1 MIIDMTELNIEK
13 THSKL
18 FDIDNL
24 DLNNTPDFKVSVNK
38 MDINNMGNNSKKINS
53 PPRLF
58 EISNIGID
66 LLENKNRKR
75 SQSFSMDQDLGSLDL
90 SKGDINLNL
99 NDGFNLFDQL
109 QKNDNSKDRY
119 IKQKQEKSQD
129 TFLKK
134 SLNDI
139 NINLDG
145 NLFQKNLP
153 NLGKDTM
160 NDFNIDLS
168 NSINMD
174 SLNNAPFKNI
184 DLSLD
189 DLNNQFNS
197 KPDPFQNLS
206 SLDFNLNDNTNNAN
220 NMNNANNTN
229 NTNNPQQDTSGQ
241 SLPKKVEIERD
252 DLDDL
257 NIDELL
263 SECDT
268 LKNKHNIHIPSHFN
282 RNSPL
287 DEVRSFIRR
296 ERKKREKTNSEKL
309 GAKILMTTIT
319 ALEFLN
325 NKFDPFDLKLDG
337 WSESVHENIDD
348 YNDVFGELYEK
359 YKTSA
364 KVPPEIKLIM
374 MVGGS
379 AAMVHL
385 TNTMFKSSL
394 PGMEEMMK
402 QNPDMM
408 KQFAQAAMNQMGQS
422 VPAGMFGGNQGS
434 SSKPTPSQNDTSFN
448 RHPPASQND
457 IPFNRGPAQFQAN
470 TMKGPTLNPD
480 LNFKTQS
487 NQQSNQQMNQQ
498 SAPNLVG
505 PRPQSSN
512 KVNTSQPPRRE
523 MSGPSGVDDIL
534 KELAKSNK
542 PASPKMTSPNG
553 SIISKGANNRRTI
566 NLNI

>member
-1 MIIDMTELNIEK
+1 MNIDMTEFNIEK
-13 THSKL
+13 PQSKL

-24 DLNNTPDFKVSVNK
+24 DLNNNPDFKVSVNK
-38 MDINNMGNNSKKINS
+38 MNGNDLNNIKINS

-75 SQSFSMDQDLGSLDL
+75 SQSFSMDQDLASLDF
-90 SKGDINLNL
+90 SKSDIDLNI

-109 QKNDNSKDRY
+109 QKNDNSKDRFL
-119 IKQKQEKSQD
+119 KQKQEKSQD
-129 TFLKK
+129 
-134 SLNDI
+134 
-139 NINLDG
+139 
-145 NLFQKNLP
+145 NLFKQAAKNIDDNQFKNNLP

-160 NDFNIDLS
+160 LDFNIDLS
-168 NSINMD
+168 NSLNMD
-174 SLNNAPFKNI
+174 NLNNAPLKNI

-189 DLNNQFNS
+189 DLNKQFNS
-197 KPDPFQNLS
+197 NPDPFQNLS
-206 SLDFNLNDNTNNAN
+206 SLDFNLNDEKKN
-220 NMNNANNTN
+220 NNTQN
-229 NTNNPQQDTSGQ
+229 NNNENTPPPQA
-241 SLPKKVEIERD
+241 KKVEVEKD

-268 LKNKHNIHIPSHFN
+268 LKNKHNIHVPSHFN
-282 RNSPL
+282 RNTSV

-296 ERKKREKTNSEKL
+296 ERRKREKNNSEKL

-364 KVPPEIKLIM
+364 KVPPEIKLMM

-422 VPAGMFGGNQGS
+422 VPAGMFGQNQGS
-434 SSKPTPSQNDTSFN
+434 AASKPEAA
-448 RHPPASQND
+448 ASQNNNQFNNQNMNTNQN
-457 IPFNRGPAQFQAN
+457 IPQFNRPPAQFPQTN
-470 TMKGPTLNPD
+470 KMRGPTLNPD
-480 LNFKTQS
+480 LNFTQNN
-487 NQQSNQQMNQQ
+487 NQKQN
-498 SAPNLVG
+498 PNVNPNPNMVG
-505 PRPQSSN
+505 PRPQPSN
-512 KVNTSQPPRRE
+512 QVKISQPARRE
-523 MSGPSGVDDIL
+523 MTGPTGVDDIL
-534 KELAKSNK
+534 KELERSAK
-542 PASPKMTSPNG
+542 PPTPKIASPNG
-553 SIISKGANNRRTI
+553 SMISKGTNNRRTI

>member
-1 MIIDMTELNIEK
+1 MIIDMTEINIEK

-119 IKQKQEKSQD
+119 INRKKEKSQD
-129 TFLKK
+129 TFMQN

-139 NINLDG
+139 NFNLDG

-168 NSINMD
+168 NNMD
-174 SLNNAPFKNI
+174 NLNNAPFKNI

-189 DLNNQFNS
+189 DLNNQFSS

-206 SLDFNLNDNTNNAN
+206 SMNFNLND
-220 NMNNANNTN
+220 NANNTN
-229 NTNNPQQDTSGQ
+229 NGNNGNNGNNPQQDTGPQ
-241 SLPKKVEIERD
+241 SLPKKVEIESD

-434 SSKPTPSQNDTSFN
+434 SSKPAPSQNDTV
-448 RHPPASQND
+448 
-457 IPFNRGPAQFQAN
+457 FNRGPAQFQAN

-480 LNFKTQS
+480 IHFKTQS
-487 NQQSNQQMNQQ
+487 NQQSNQQSN
-498 SAPNLVG
+498 PNIVG

-512 KVNTSQPPRRE
+512 KVNISQPPRRE

-542 PASPKMTSPNG
+542 TASPKITSPNG

>member
-1 MIIDMTELNIEK
+1 MNIDMNEFNIEK
-13 THSKL
+13 PQSKL

-24 DLNNTPDFKVSVNK
+24 DLNNTPDLKVSVNK
-38 MDINNMGNNSKKINS
+38 MNVNDLNNNIRINS

-66 LLENKNRKR
+66 LLENKNRKK
-75 SQSFSMDQDLGSLDL
+75 SQSFSMDQDLASLDL
-90 SKGDINLNL
+90 SKGDIDISF

-119 IKQKQEKSQD
+119 LKQKQERSQD
-129 TFLKK
+129 NYFKDAAK
-134 SLNDI
+134 
-139 NINLDG
+139 NINMNLDD
-145 NLFQKNLP
+145 NKFKNNLP
-153 NLGKDTM
+153 NLGKETM
-160 NDFNIDLS
+160 LDFNIDLS
-168 NSINMD
+168 NSLNMENINNVP
-174 SLNNAPFKNI
+174 LQNI
-184 DLSLD
+184 DFSLD
-189 DLNNQFNS
+189 DLNKQFNNN
-197 KPDPFQNLS
+197 PDPFQNMS
-206 SLDFNLNDNTNNAN
+206 SLDFNLDDNKNAN
-220 NMNNANNTN
+220 NNAQQQTN
-229 NTNNPQQDTSGQ
+229 REPAPQTQ
-241 SLPKKVEIERD
+241 PKKVEVEKD

-268 LKNKHNIHIPSHFN
+268 LKNKHNIHVPSHFN
-282 RNSPL
+282 RNSPVE
-287 DEVRSFIRR
+287 EVRSFIRR
-296 ERKKREKTNSEKL
+296 ERKKREKNNSEKL

-364 KVPPEIKLIM
+364 KVPPEIKLMM

-422 VPAGMFGGNQGS
+422 VPAGMFGQNQGS
-434 SSKPTPSQNDTSFN
+434 AASKPEAMSSQNNNQFNSQNNNQDKNQPTHQFN
-448 RHPPASQND
+448 RAPPQYPQVNKM
-457 IPFNRGPAQFQAN
+457 R
-470 TMKGPTLNPD
+470 GPTLNPD
-480 LNFKTQS
+480 MNFTQ
-487 NQQSNQQMNQQ
+487 
-498 SAPNLVG
+498 NLDQRQNTNVVG
-505 PRPQSSN
+505 PRPQPSN
-512 KVNTSQPPRRE
+512 QVKMSQPPRRE
-523 MSGPSGVDDIL
+523 MTGPSGVDDIL
-534 KELAKSNK
+534 KELERSAK
-542 PASPKMTSPNG
+542 PPTPKLTSPNG
-553 SIISKGANNRRTI
+553 SIISKGTNNRRTI

>member
-1 MIIDMTELNIEK
+1 MIIDMTEFNIEK
-13 THSKL
+13 PQSRL

-24 DLNNTPDFKVSVNK
+24 DLNNNPDLKVSVNK
-38 MDINNMGNNSKKINS
+38 LNNNNLNNNKINS

-66 LLENKNRKR
+66 LLENKNRKK
-75 SQSFSMDQDLGSLDL
+75 SQSFSMEQDLSSLDL
-90 SKGDINLNL
+90 SKGEINLNF
-99 NDGFNLFDQL
+99 NDNYNLFDQL
-109 QKNDNSKDRY
+109 QKNESSKDRFL
-119 IKQKQEKSQD
+119 KQKKEKSED
-129 TFLKK
+129 NFFKDMANK
-134 SLNDI
+134 
-139 NINLDG
+139 INLDD
-145 NLFQKNLP
+145 NQFKNNLP
-153 NLGKDTM
+153 NLGNETM

-168 NSINMD
+168 NSLNME
-174 SLNNAPFKNI
+174 NTAFNNI

-189 DLNNQFNS
+189 DLNKQFNDNA
-197 KPDPFQNLS
+197 DPFQNIS
-206 SLDFNLNDNTNNAN
+206 SLNFNLNNDNNKQNNNAE
-220 NMNNANNTN
+220 NT
-229 NTNNPQQDTSGQ
+229 TQPST
-241 SLPKKVEIERD
+241 KKVDVEKD

-268 LKNKHNIHIPSHFN
+268 LKNKHNIHVPSHFN
-282 RNSPL
+282 RNSPVE
-287 DEVRSFIRR
+287 EVKSFIRR
-296 ERKKREKTNSEKL
+296 ERKKREKANSEKL

-359 YKTSA
+359 YKTST

-422 VPAGMFGGNQGS
+422 VPAGMFGQNQGS
-434 SSKPTPSQNDTSFN
+434 APAEHMTKPEIRQSQNNNNQFN
-448 RHPPASQND
+448 RPPPQY
-457 IPFNRGPAQFQAN
+457 PQAN
-470 TMKGPTLNPD
+470 KMRGPTLNPD
-480 LNFKTQS
+480 INFSLN
-487 NQQSNQQMNQQ
+487 NNPRNN
-498 SAPNLVG
+498 PNLVG
-505 PRPQSSN
+505 PRPQPSN
-512 KVNTSQPPRRE
+512 QVKTAPAPQRRE
-523 MSGPSGVDDIL
+523 MTGPTGVDDIL
-534 KELAKSNK
+534 KELERSANK
-542 PASPKMTSPNG
+542 PPTPKNSSPNG
-553 SIISKGANNRRTI
+553 SMISKGTNNRRTI

>member
-1 MIIDMTELNIEK
+1 MNIDMNEFNIEK
-13 THSKL
+13 PQSKL

-24 DLNNTPDFKVSVNK
+24 DLNNNPDLKVSVNK
-38 MDINNMGNNSKKINS
+38 MNVNNLSNSNKISS

-66 LLENKNRKR
+66 LLENKNRKK
-75 SQSFSMDQDLGSLDL
+75 SQSFSMEQDLSSLDL
-90 SKGDINLNL
+90 SKGDIDLNL
-99 NDGFNLFDQL
+99 NQELNLFDQL
-109 QKNDNSKDRY
+109 QKNDNSKDRFL
-119 IKQKQEKSQD
+119 KQKQEKSQD
-129 TFLKK
+129 NFFKDMANK
-134 SLNDI
+134 MNAD
-139 NINLDG
+139 LD
-145 NLFQKNLP
+145 NTKFNNNLP
-153 NLGKDTM
+153 NLGKDTIL
-160 NDFNIDLS
+160 DFNIDLS
-168 NSINMD
+168 NTLNMD
-174 SLNNAPFKNI
+174 NANNAPLKNI

-189 DLNNQFNS
+189 DLNQQFNNNL
-197 KPDPFQNLS
+197 DPFQNI
-206 SLDFNLNDNTNNAN
+206 SLDFSLNDPNNQN
-220 NMNNANNTN
+220 NNTQNN
-229 NTNNPQQDTSGQ
+229 NTQNNNTQNNNNEPASQPQ
-241 SLPKKVEIERD
+241 PKKVEIEKD

-268 LKNKHNIHIPSHFN
+268 LKNKHNIHVPSHFN

-287 DEVRSFIRR
+287 EEVKSFIRR
-296 ERKKREKTNSEKL
+296 ERRKREKNNSEKL

-325 NKFDPFDLKLDG
+325 NKFDPFELKLDG

-359 YKTSA
+359 YKTST
-364 KVPPEIKLIM
+364 KVPPEIKLMM

-422 VPAGMFGGNQGS
+422 VPAGMFGQNQGS
-434 SSKPTPSQNDTSFN
+434 AASKPEPSQSQNNNQFNKMPQPPLNQHQFN
-448 RHPPASQND
+448 RPPPEYPSTNKM
-457 IPFNRGPAQFQAN
+457 R
-470 TMKGPTLNPD
+470 GPTLNPD
-480 LNFKTQS
+480 LNFIQNN
-487 NQQSNQQMNQQ
+487 NQMPNQNV
-498 SAPNLVG
+498 VG

-512 KVNTSQPPRRE
+512 QVKINQPQRRE
-523 MSGPSGVDDIL
+523 MTGPRGVDDIL
-534 KELAKSNK
+534 KELAGSVK
-542 PASPKMTSPNG
+542 PPTPKLTSPNG
-553 SIISKGANNRRTI
+553 SMISKGTNNRRTI

>member
-1 MIIDMTELNIEK
+1 MNIDMTEFNIEK
-13 THSKL
+13 PQSKL

-24 DLNNTPDFKVSVNK
+24 DLNNTPDLKVSVNK
-38 MDINNMGNNSKKINS
+38 MNGNELNNIKINS

-75 SQSFSMDQDLGSLDL
+75 SQSFSMDQDLTSLDL
-90 SKGDINLNL
+90 SKGDLDLNL
-99 NDGFNLFDQL
+99 NEGFNLFDQL

-119 IKQKQEKSQD
+119 LKQKQEKSQD
-129 TFLKK
+129 NYFKDAAK
-134 SLNDI
+134 
-139 NINLDG
+139 NINVNFDEMQ
-145 NLFQKNLP
+145 FKSKLP
-153 NLGKDTM
+153 DLGKETL

-168 NSINMD
+168 NSLNMD
-174 SLNNAPFKNI
+174 SLNNAPLKNI

-189 DLNNQFNS
+189 DLNKQFNS
-197 KPDPFQNLS
+197 NPDPFQDIS
-206 SLDFNLNDNTNNAN
+206 SFDFNLNNEKNKTNTTQNNN
-220 NMNNANNTN
+220 NNNSEPA
-229 NTNNPQQDTSGQ
+229 PQNQ
-241 SLPKKVEIERD
+241 PKKVEVEKD

-268 LKNKHNIHIPSHFN
+268 LKNKHNIHVPSHFN
-282 RNSPL
+282 RNSPVE
-287 DEVRSFIRR
+287 EVRSFIRR
-296 ERKKREKTNSEKL
+296 ERKKREKNNSEKL

-364 KVPPEIKLIM
+364 KVPPEIKLMM

-422 VPAGMFGGNQGS
+422 VPAGMFGQNQGS
-434 SSKPTPSQNDTSFN
+434 AASKPEQPSQQNNNQFNNPNMNQNRNQPQAQNQPQFN
-448 RHPPASQND
+448 RPPPQYPQVNKM
-457 IPFNRGPAQFQAN
+457 R
-470 TMKGPTLNPD
+470 GPTLNPD
-480 LNFKTQS
+480 FNLTQA
-487 NQQSNQQMNQQ
+487 NEQRQN
-498 SAPNLVG
+498 PNVIG
-505 PRPQSSN
+505 PRPQPSN
-512 KVNTSQPPRRE
+512 QVKMSQPPRRE
-523 MSGPSGVDDIL
+523 MTGPTGVDDIL
-534 KELAKSNK
+534 KELERSAK
-542 PASPKMTSPNG
+542 PTTPKNSSPNG
-553 SIISKGANNRRTI
+553 SMISKGTNNRRTI
-566 NLNI
+566 NLNL

>member
-1 MIIDMTELNIEK
+1 MNIDMTEFNIEK
-13 THSKL
+13 PQSKL

-24 DLNNTPDFKVSVNK
+24 DLNNTPDLKVSVNK
-38 MDINNMGNNSKKINS
+38 MNGNELNNIKINS

-75 SQSFSMDQDLGSLDL
+75 SQSFSMDQDLTSLDL
-90 SKGDINLNL
+90 SKGDLDLNL
-99 NDGFNLFDQL
+99 NEGFNLFDQL

-119 IKQKQEKSQD
+119 LKQKQEKSQD
-129 TFLKK
+129 NYFKDAAK
-134 SLNDI
+134 
-139 NINLDG
+139 NINVNFDEMQ
-145 NLFQKNLP
+145 FKSKLP
-153 NLGKDTM
+153 DLGKETL

-168 NSINMD
+168 NSLNMD
-174 SLNNAPFKNI
+174 SLNNAPLKNI

-189 DLNNQFNS
+189 DLNKQFNS
-197 KPDPFQNLS
+197 NPDPFQDIS
-206 SLDFNLNDNTNNAN
+206 SFDFNLNNEKNKTNTAQNNN
-220 NMNNANNTN
+220 NSEPA
-229 NTNNPQQDTSGQ
+229 PQNQ
-241 SLPKKVEIERD
+241 PKKVEVEKD

-268 LKNKHNIHIPSHFN
+268 LKNKHNIHVPSHFN
-282 RNSPL
+282 RNSPVE
-287 DEVRSFIRR
+287 EVRSFIRR
-296 ERKKREKTNSEKL
+296 ERKKREKNNSEKL

-364 KVPPEIKLIM
+364 KVPPEIKLMM

-422 VPAGMFGGNQGS
+422 VPAGMFGQNQGS
-434 SSKPTPSQNDTSFN
+434 AASKPEQPSQQNNNQFNNPNMNQNRNQPQPQNQPQFN
-448 RHPPASQND
+448 RPPPQYPQVNKM
-457 IPFNRGPAQFQAN
+457 R
-470 TMKGPTLNPD
+470 GPTLNPD
-480 LNFKTQS
+480 FNLTQA
-487 NQQSNQQMNQQ
+487 NEQRQN
-498 SAPNLVG
+498 PNVIG
-505 PRPQSSN
+505 PRPQPSN
-512 KVNTSQPPRRE
+512 QVKMSQPPRRE
-523 MSGPSGVDDIL
+523 MTGPTGVDDIL
-534 KELAKSNK
+534 KELERSAK
-542 PASPKMTSPNG
+542 PPTPKNSSPNG
-553 SIISKGANNRRTI
+553 SMISKGTNNRRTI
-566 NLNI
+566 NLNL

>member
-1 MIIDMTELNIEK
+1 MNIDMNEFNIEK
-13 THSKL
+13 PQSKL

-38 MDINNMGNNSKKINS
+38 MNINNLSNNNKINS

-66 LLENKNRKR
+66 LLENKNRKK
-75 SQSFSMDQDLGSLDL
+75 SQSLSMEQDLSSLDL
-90 SKGDINLNL
+90 SKGDIDLNL
-99 NDGFNLFDQL
+99 NEEFNLFDQL
-109 QKNDNSKDRY
+109 QKNDNSKDRFL
-119 IKQKQEKSQD
+119 KQKQEKSQD
-129 TFLKK
+129 NFFK
-134 SLNDI
+134 DI
-139 NINLDG
+139 ANKINVNLD
-145 NLFQKNLP
+145 NNEFKNNLP
-153 NLGKDTM
+153 NLGKDTIL
-160 NDFNIDLS
+160 DFNIDLS
-168 NSINMD
+168 NTLNMD
-174 SLNNAPFKNI
+174 NVNNAALKNI

-189 DLNNQFNS
+189 DLNQKFNNNS
-197 KPDPFQNLS
+197 DPFQNI
-206 SLDFNLNDNTNNAN
+206 SLDFNLDEPKNAN
-220 NMNNANNTN
+220 NNTQNNKNETA
-229 NTNNPQQDTSGQ
+229 PHHQ
-241 SLPKKVEIERD
+241 SKKVEIEKD

-268 LKNKHNIHIPSHFN
+268 LKNKHNIHVPSHFN

-287 DEVRSFIRR
+287 DEVKSFIRR
-296 ERKKREKTNSEKL
+296 ERRKREKNNSEKL

-325 NKFDPFDLKLDG
+325 NKFDPFELKLDG

-359 YKTSA
+359 YKTST
-364 KVPPEIKLIM
+364 KVPPEIKLMM

-422 VPAGMFGGNQGS
+422 VPAGMFGQNQGS
-434 SSKPTPSQNDTSFN
+434 AASKPDPSQSQNNNQFNKMNQAPSNDHQFN
-448 RHPPASQND
+448 RPPPEYPS
-457 IPFNRGPAQFQAN
+457 AN
-470 TMKGPTLNPD
+470 KMRGPTLNPD
-480 LNFKTQS
+480 MNFTQNN
-487 NQQSNQQMNQQ
+487 NQRQNQNQ
-498 SAPNLVG
+498 NVVG

-512 KVNTSQPPRRE
+512 QVKIAQPQRRE
-523 MSGPSGVDDIL
+523 MTGPTGVDDIL
-534 KELAKSNK
+534 KELTRSTK
-542 PASPKMTSPNG
+542 PPTPKLTSPNG
-553 SIISKGANNRRTI
+553 SIISKGTNNRRTI

>member
-1 MIIDMTELNIEK
+1 MSIDMTEFNIEK
-13 THSKL
+13 PQLKL

-24 DLNNTPDFKVSVNK
+24 DLNNTPDLKVSVNK
-38 MDINNMGNNSKKINS
+38 TNTNENNNKMNS

-75 SQSFSMDQDLGSLDL
+75 SQSFSMEQDLASLDL
-90 SKGDINLNL
+90 SKGDLDLNL
-99 NDGFNLFDQL
+99 NEGFNLFDQL
-109 QKNDNSKDRY
+109 QKNDNSKDRFLR
-119 IKQKQEKSQD
+119 QKQEKSQD
-129 TFLKK
+129 HFLKDAVK
-134 SLNDI
+134 
-139 NINLDG
+139 NINTNFDEIQFK
-145 NLFQKNLP
+145 NNLP
-153 NLGKDTM
+153 DLGKETI

-168 NSINMD
+168 NSLNMD
-174 SLNNAPFKNI
+174 NLNNPSKKNI
-184 DLSLD
+184 DFSLD
-189 DLNNQFNS
+189 DLNKQFNNNNT
-197 KPDPFQNLS
+197 DPFQDLS
-206 SLDFNLNDNTNNAN
+206 SIHFNLNNENNKNTNPQN
-220 NMNNANNTN
+220 NNTEH
-229 NTNNPQQDTSGQ
+229 TQQTQ
-241 SLPKKVEIERD
+241 PKKVEVEKD

-268 LKNKHNIHIPSHFN
+268 LKNKHNIHVPSHYN
-282 RNSPL
+282 RNSPI

-296 ERKKREKTNSEKL
+296 ERKKREKNNSEKL

-364 KVPPEIKLIM
+364 KVPPEIKLMM

-422 VPAGMFGGNQGS
+422 VPAGMFGQNQGS
-434 SSKPTPSQNDTSFN
+434 AASKPEQSSQQNNNQFNNPNMNQNKNQPQSQPQFN
-448 RHPPASQND
+448 RP
-457 IPFNRGPAQFQAN
+457 PAQFAQVN
-470 TMKGPTLNPD
+470 KMRGPTLNPD
-480 LNFKTQS
+480 LNFTPQNEQRS
-487 NQQSNQQMNQQ
+487 N
-498 SAPNLVG
+498 PNIVG
-505 PRPQSSN
+505 PRPQPSN
-512 KVNTSQPPRRE
+512 QVKIAQAPRRE
-523 MSGPSGVDDIL
+523 MTGPTGVDDIL
-534 KELAKSNK
+534 KELERSAKQ
-542 PASPKMTSPNG
+542 PSPKNGSPNG
-553 SIISKGANNRRTI
+553 SMISKGTNNRRTI